1 MRVWS
6 RGERVIETRRYSLHL
21 LLSVFEVDVLPL
33 PLYCG
38 FLPFFVCPWAVQA
51 LAVFIEVVGEA
62 VGEFSQAKGVV
73 SSVSRLQS

>member
-1 MRVWS
+1 MCPWSGSKRVVEAWRHS
-6 RGERVIETRRYSLHL
+6 FHL